1 MKEIFEQMKEM
12 FQQVYGQKLDS
23 FEETKYSLPLY
34 LQDGKSFYKVSVSR
48 KTFVVAYFETQ
59 ERFNIKTLIKQL
71 ASYQNITKVNV
82 VYGFDKISSFQRKS
96 MIENEIP
103 FVSRN
108 GQMYLPFLGVLFEK
122 CAMGEDIIKEHFTP
136 VSQLLFLLFLYEND
150 SYTKLDAA
158 KRLQVLPMSISR
170 ASKQLLEKGLITEK
184 KQGTEIVMTVS
195 VKDRRDLYEKA
206 EKYLINPIQSV
217 LYLPNEEVDESMR
230 TSASGEFS
238 LSQRSEM
245 GYPKYV
251 EYALYKDLPLVK
263 ELAGVDPD
271 LNYGMDIV
279 RIQKWKYAPL
289 IFSCNGQVDP
299 VSLICTFADTNDERI
314 HKCIEDV
321 KEEIWNWQKI

>member
-1 MKEIFEQMKEM
+1 MKKMFE
-12 FQQVYGQKLDS
+12 QVYGHKMDS

-34 LQDGKSFYKVSVSR
+34 LQDGKKFYRVSVSG
-48 KTFVVAYFETQ
+48 KTFVVAFSETQ
-59 ERFNIKTLIKQL
+59 ERFNIKSLKKQL
-71 ASYQNITKVNV
+71 ASYQNTIKENV

-108 GQMYLPFLGVLFEK
+108 GQMYLPFLGILFEK
-122 CAMGEDIIKEHFTP
+122 CAMGEDIIKENFAP

-158 KRLQVLPMSISR
+158 KRLQVLPMAISR

-195 VKDRRDLYEKA
+195 IKDRRNLYGKA

-217 LYLPNEEVDESMR
+217 LYLPNGRMDISMP
-230 TSASGEFS
+230 ASGEFS
-238 LSQRSEM
+238 LSQRTEM

-251 EYALYKDLPLVK
+251 EYALYKYSPFFKGLV
-263 ELAGVDPD
+263 GVDSD
-271 LNYGMDIV
+271 LNYETDIV
-279 RIQKWKYAPL
+279 RIQKWKYDPR

-314 HKCIEDV
+314 HKCLENV